1 MAEVKPL
8 KLRREFA
15 RARRARALV
24 NPYARVL
31 VDHQIFHLEHYFD
44 YLVPEELSETAV
56 IGALVEVEIGHGLTQ
71 GIVLDRSSERA
82 SHGELKELLKVLS
95 IAPYVLPEQ
104 ITLLESAAHQYGT
117 SPWDFIRSC
126 VPPFSKVGERR
137 FLEIG
142 KVVTRD
148 LPENAKQELPASLH
162 ERLVS
167 PTQLI
172 CAIETPISNPYWQL
186 IAAIAIERLVVG
198 NVLVIAP
205 NEREMDLLNIELLE
219 RGTTP
224 HVISS
229 SSGKSESYL
238 QYLQTRSIDPKIILG
253 TRSSTLLPL
262 SGNSTIIIQDDVDES
277 HYERRSPTWNTRDL
291 VRLRE
296 ASDSVIFISATIGL
310 EIANRITQG
319 NLTLFRFPE
328 RERIRVRSANPLK
341 PQDYYSVIRE
351 GLRGGSVLV
360 SVGAT
365 GYVTSFSCQKCR
377 NVALCDCGGKLYFPT
392 RATNPVCATCTTVV
406 IGWNCPWCQESKPR
420 ILHSGVLRK
429 VEEFGRAFPRH
440 SIISSSAENPVSIL
454 PDGRHLV
461 ISTPGVEP
469 RGIYAAEV
477 FLDLEGRLLRT
488 TLRATEELRFH
499 ILRTLSMI
507 EAGGETYLDLL
518 PSDAFLQSLLRR
530 NTLDAAQR
538 EVAERD
544 AVLLPP
550 NFFVALVTG
559 PSVGDSKRIFETLPD
574 VEIVGPFLRSG
585 KKSVLL
591 KAPIGRTREIVEMLV
606 QVNRVQSMRKEP
618 LLSYRLNPYS
628 LN

>member
-15 RARRARALV
+15 RARRSRALV
-24 NPYARVL
+24 DPYARVL
-31 VDHQIFHLEHYFD
+31 VDHQIIHLEHYFD
-44 YLVPEELSETAV
+44 YLVPEELSESAA
-56 IGALVEVEIGHGLTQ
+56 IGALVEVEIGHILTQ
-71 GIVLDRSSERA
+71 GIVLNRSSERA
-82 SHGELKELLKVLS
+82 NQGELKEILKVLS
-95 IAPYVLPEQ
+95 IAPYLLSEQ
-104 ITLLESAAHQYGT
+104 ITLFEAAAHQYGA

-137 FLEIG
+137 FLEIQE
-142 KVVTRD
+142 VAPRD
-148 LPENAKQELPASLH
+148 LPKDAKQELPTSLH

-172 CAIETPISNPYWQL
+172 CAIETPISHPYWQL
-186 IAAIAIERLVVG
+186 IAAIAIERLMVG
-198 NVLVIAP
+198 NVLVVTP
-205 NEREMDLLNIELLE
+205 NERELNLLILELLS
-219 RGTTP
+219 RGITP
-224 HVISS
+224 LVISS
-229 SSGKSESYL
+229 SSGKSERYF
-238 QYLQTRSIDPKIILG
+238 QYLQTRSTEPKIILG

-262 SGNSTIIIQDDVDES
+262 SGNSTIIIQDDLDES
-277 HYERRSPTWNTRDL
+277 HYERRSPAWNTRDL

-296 ASDSVIFISATIGL
+296 ANNSVIFISATISL

-319 NLTLFRFPE
+319 ELTLFRFPE
-328 RERIRVRSANPLK
+328 QERIRIRSANLEK
-341 PQDYYSVIRE
+341 SQDYYSTIRE
-351 GLRGGSVLV
+351 GLRRGSVLV

-365 GYVTSFSCQKCR
+365 GYVTSFSCQRCR
-377 NVALCDCGGKLYFPT
+377 NVALCECGGKLYFPT
-392 RATNPVCATCTTVV
+392 RAINPVCATCTTVV
-406 IGWNCPWCQESKPR
+406 IGWKCPWCQENRPR

-429 VEEFGRAFPRH
+429 VEEFGKAFPQQ

-461 ISTPGVEP
+461 ISTSGVEP

-488 TLRATEELRFH
+488 TLRAAEELRFH
-499 ILRTLSMI
+499 ILRNLSMI
-507 EAGGETYLDLL
+507 EAGGETYLELL

-530 NTLDAAQR
+530 NTLDSAQR
-538 EVAERD
+538 EIAERD

-550 NFFVALVTG
+550 NFLVALVTG
-559 PSVGDSKRIFETLPD
+559 TLVGDSKRIFETLPD
-574 VEIVGPFLRSG
+574 VEVVGPFLRSG

-591 KAPIGRTREIVEMLV
+591 KAPIGLTREIVELLV